1 MPESVDAHPTPRR
14 NSETHALTHK
24 KKKSYTPLHM
34 AVGYSHT
41 ECVAALL
48 DAGADPEVADRA
60 GRDVVRLVE
69 SIRAA
74 TPPAPELMAR
84 RIALEQAAA
93 LLADHLFEEVEPK
106 RILRARRV
114 PVPTP
119 PGAPASTATVR
130 EFLVQWPDGKE
141 DSWVPQGDL
150 AQDVVD
156 DFDAGLDYAA
166 AAALLRERVR
176 GDGREFLVS
185 WEDEGTEDSWE
196 PEENVAVALVREWD
210 ERKRERAAELA
221 SGGGKEEGEKK

>member
-1 MPESVDAHPTPRR
+1 
-14 NSETHALTHK
+14 
-24 KKKSYTPLHM
+24 M

-210 ERKRERAAELA
+210 
-221 SGGGKEEGEKK
+221 

>member
-1 MPESVDAHPTPRR
+1 
-14 NSETHALTHK
+14 
-24 KKKSYTPLHM
+24 M

-84 RIALEQAAA
+84 RVALEQAAA
-93 LLADHLFEEVEPK
+93 LLADHLFEEVEPE
-106 RILRARRV
+106 RVLRARRV

-130 EFLVQWPDGKE
+130 EFLIQWPDGKE

-166 AAALLRERVR
+166 AKALLRERVK

-185 WEDEGTEDSWE
+185 WEEDGNGGEKTEDSWE

-210 ERKRERAAELA
+210 ERKRERAAELK
-221 SGGGKEEGEKK
+221 SGGGKEEKKK

>member
-1 MPESVDAHPTPRR
+1 
-14 NSETHALTHK
+14 
-24 KKKSYTPLHM
+24 M

-84 RIALEQAAA
+84 RVALEQAAA

-119 PGAPASTATVR
+119 PGAPPRARPVTVR

-156 DFDAGLDYAA
+156 DFDAGLDYAPA
-166 AAALLRERVR
+166 RALLRERTR

-185 WEDEGTEDSWE
+185 WERGGGGGEGEGGDGEAVEDSWE

-221 SGGGKEEGEKK
+221 SGKGGGGGERK